1 MDLIPRWTKGVYLGP
16 VWDVGKGSA
25 VLDET
30 SKRITVTTHIRP
42 NLRNAES
49 VAERPVQ
56 EFEPPVRRRLRAKA
70 TVDEDGIQA
79 KNLKKN
85 ATDKARKTLEKEI
98 LAEVDAL
105 GFKMNVKRPQLREQ
119 GGTLDEEG
127 YTTVGAYQH
136 GGKLGVTNFT
146 KEHPDLTA
154 KIARLFDMVFPEK
167 LFTSVTIVKNT
178 KMPLHC
184 DVFNDKRTKNLVI
197 PLDVTQDAGIWEE
210 LRPGDQFQ
218 GNYMELEVNGK
229 DTPGQVHNLR
239 KEARINPSRWHCAVQ
254 EQSGRRV
261 LLAAHTIGS
270 WKKLVADDV
279 KTLED
284 LGFQVPEEDAEEA
297 AAMRAVCEMNKEA
310 ETYEY
315 AVDGDELVQG
325 FSESDPSAEVDEE
338 IRLSAKAAAEN
349 LKTYNIEGVL
359 EDLRGADLRVVHT
372 VHQKE
377 VEQNL
382 PTWVS
387 ALAAEVAALETI
399 GAVKRRRGK
408 DAKDY
413 LQMPGVTIVPGKAV
427 FTVKPPSKEGEQY
440 RRKARIVSCGNFQPK
455 SSHEENYSGGAAAES
470 VRLGVAEAA
479 RRRWWLCNGDI
490 SNAFLRA
497 PVPKGTLLALR
508 PLAVLV
514 RAGLAEEGEV
524 WQVQTALYGFRSS
537 PRWWSTYRTETMK
550 NATTRSGYKFIQGVA
565 DPDTWRM
572 VSVNG
577 VDIPFFGWGSEGSER
592 FSRTRKSN
600 LYAIS
605 FERF

>member
-1 MDLIPRWTKGVYLGP
+1 M
-16 VWDVGKGSA
+16 
-25 VLDET
+25 LDET